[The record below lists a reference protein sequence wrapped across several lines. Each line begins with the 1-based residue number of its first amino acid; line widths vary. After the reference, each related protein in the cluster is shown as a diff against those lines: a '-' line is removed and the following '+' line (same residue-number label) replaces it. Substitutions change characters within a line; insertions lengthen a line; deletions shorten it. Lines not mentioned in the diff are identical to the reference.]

1 MRRLG
6 LFVVAVGIVVGSF
19 PLASANAKGCD
30 EPGGCCRPVV
40 VLGKTITYICPE

>member
-1 MRRLG
+1 MRRLSLLIVSLG
-6 LFVVAVGIVVGSF
+6 VVLGSF
-19 PLASANAKGCD
+19 PFAPAHARGCD